1 MYCPGC
7 KPELGL
13 AGPNPAWAWQKFAV
27 NMSGVGTPSLSVQPQ
42 TGGRCCVTGSG
53 LAAPTHNTLRPASKL
68 RARYNELELRSRAG
82 LSDAAPEQLRCCS
95 SAAASALSLS
105 SAPALSLSSQPR
117 LSASAQTQP

>member
-53 LAAPTHNTLRPASKL
+53 LAAQSCAEAIHGQCPGKSGNDCIECVEKH
-68 RARYNELELRSRAG
+68 
-82 LSDAAPEQLRCCS
+82 
-95 SAAASALSLS
+95 AAALSGAWPSFCPCLKTRGRC
-105 SAPALSLSSQPR
+105 A
-117 LSASAQTQP
+117 TC

>member
-13 AGPNPAWAWQKFAV
+13 AAPNPAWAWQKFAV

-53 LAAPTHNTLRPASKL
+53 LAAQSCAQAIRGQCPGESGNDCIECVEKH
-68 RARYNELELRSRAG
+68 
-82 LSDAAPEQLRCCS
+82 
-95 SAAASALSLS
+95 AAALSGAWPHSFVNMLILS
-105 SAPALSLSSQPR
+105 TFTFCQHRPCLKTRGRCA
-117 LSASAQTQP
+117 TC

>member
-53 LAAPTHNTLRPASKL
+53 LAAQSCAEAIHSQCPGKSGNDCIECVEKH
-68 RARYNELELRSRAG
+68 
-82 LSDAAPEQLRCCS
+82 
-95 SAAASALSLS
+95 AAALSGAWSHSHFVNMLHV
-105 SAPALSLSSQPR
+105 R
-117 LSASAQTQP
+117 V